1 MHNEKCPYCNKTIE
15 VSYGEQKCS
24 FCHKRINVFPD
35 SDMIIRKVVGL
46 GVKELL
52 ATIFRK

>member
-15 VSYGEQKCS
+15 VSYGEQNCIY
-24 FCHKRINVFPD
+24 CHKRINVFPD
-35 SDMIIRKVVGL
+35 TDMIIRKVVGL
-46 GVKELL
+46 GVKEIF